1 MMWVG
6 LVGLWVT
13 SLQTVPAG
21 YAVYSA
27 GVTRFFHTNLTDRRI
42 RDRVYHLHCSR
53 NLILTSEHIW
63 RLYIYTEFLRSY
75 QSMRTRGYEK
85 LISQEDNSDILWQM
99 KLQCLEVNKII
110 F

>member
-63 RLYIYTEFLRSY
+63 RLPLTTIIYTPNFYDRIRACVHAGTRSSFLKKTIVTY
-75 QSMRTRGYEK
+75 CGK
-85 LISQEDNSDILWQM
+85 
-99 KLQCLEVNKII
+99 
-110 F
+110 